1 MKPTAL
7 SAVLA
12 FALVLTALAVPSSA
26 AQDMPGSSPAV
37 EPRVVLTPKPGPAP
51 RINGTRVFGV
61 RPGSPFLFTIAATG
75 ERPMTYGVEN
85 LPEGLVLDTATGQ
98 ITGSIAAPGTYNV
111 TFTASN
117 ARGTAAL
124 PFRIVCGP
132 TLALTPHMGWNSWYV
147 WENRVS
153 DAIMRAAADAMVS
166 SGMADHGYMYVNIDD
181 CWSVRPE
188 ADDPGR
194 RGEPRDADG
203 RINANSYFPDMKA
216 MTDHI
221 HALGLKAGIYT
232 SPGPRTCAGYTAAW
246 RREEADVRRF
256 VEWGFDFL
264 KYDWCSFGDLADE
277 TSLDD
282 LQRPYKLISGL
293 LAAQPRDIVL
303 NLCQY
308 GLGRVWE
315 WGRAVGG
322 QSWRTAGDLGHDVV
336 GNLFRDGFD
345 VYSQN
350 ELHRYG
356 GPGGW
361 NDPDYLLIGILSS
374 AFVADR
380 KEGGNEASPLSPN
393 EQYTHVSLWSLVAA
407 PLIFSGDITR
417 LDDFTLGLLTNDDII
432 DVDQDP
438 LGRPGRRVVKTGDL
452 EVWMREMEDG
462 SKAVGLFNRGG
473 TLATVTAK
481 WDDLGLA
488 GPQRVRDLWRSKEL
502 GVVDGAFEAYVAR
515 HGVVMIRLWPAAAAP
530 VI

>member
-1 MKPTAL
+1 MKRTAAAL
-7 SAVLA
+7 AISIAIALAAIAIVPPAA
-12 FALVLTALAVPSSA
+12 FAQSA
-26 AQDMPGSSPAV
+26 A
-37 EPRVVLTPKPGPAP
+37 EPRLVLTPKPGPAP
-51 RINGTRVFGV
+51 RINGARVFGV
-61 RPGSPFLFTIAATG
+61 RPGSPFLFTIPVTG
-75 ERPMTYGVEN
+75 DRPMTYGVEG

-98 ITGSIAAPGTYNV
+98 ITGALATPGATDV
-111 TFTASN
+111 VL
-117 ARGTAAL
+117 TAANAL
-124 PFRIVCGP
+124 GTTSRPFRIVCGP

-153 DAIMRAAADAMVS
+153 DAIMRSAADAMVA
-166 SGMADHGYMYVNIDD
+166 SGMMDHGYMYVNIDD

-188 ADDPGR
+188 SDDPGR
-194 RGEPRDADG
+194 RGEPRDARG
-203 RINANSYFPDMKA
+203 MINANAYFPDMKA
-216 MTDHI
+216 MTDYI
-221 HALGLKAGIYT
+221 HAKGLKAGIYT
-232 SPGPRTCAGYTAAW
+232 SPGPRTCAGFTAAAGY
-246 RREEADVRRF
+246 EELDVRRF

-264 KYDWCSFGDLADE
+264 KYDWCSYGDTADE
-277 TSLDD
+277 TDLDE
-282 LQRPYKLISGL
+282 LRRPYERISGL

-308 GLGRVWE
+308 GMGRVWE

-322 QSWRTAGDLGHDVV
+322 HSWRTAGDLGHDVV

-345 VYSQN
+345 VYSAN

-417 LDDFTLGLLTNDDII
+417 LDDFTLGLLTNDEII

-438 LGRPGRRVVKTGDL
+438 LGKPGRRVTKDGDV
-452 EVWMREMEDG
+452 EVWARELEDG
-462 SKAVGLFNRGG
+462 SLAVGLFNRGEG
-473 TLATVTAK
+473 LAAVTAS
-481 WDDLGLA
+481 WSDLGLS
-488 GPQRVRDLWRSKEL
+488 GPRRVRDLWRQKDV
-502 GVVDGAFEAYVAR
+502 GVRDGAFEAYVAR
-515 HGVVMIRLWPAAAAP
+515 HGVVMVRLFP
-530 VI
+530 I